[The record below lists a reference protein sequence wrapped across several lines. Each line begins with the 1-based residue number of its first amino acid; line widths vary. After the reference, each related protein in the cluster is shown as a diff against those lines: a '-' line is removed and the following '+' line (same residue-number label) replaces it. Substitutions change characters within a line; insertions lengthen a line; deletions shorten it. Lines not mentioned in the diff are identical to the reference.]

1 MYEISNHDRKQKL
14 GRPCATLIFER
25 GNLRGTLLEV
35 ADDFGIAFSGE
46 KLESMHAGCLRDVI
60 KRDLSFQTRRQSSR
74 NSSGVLRKYADR
86 RWLAVSKNG
95 PDSPCTVFQITV
107 RYGSTWRGCRRRGT
121 QKLKTDVRWLRIV
134 LRCCSDVV
142 ELDLSFKT
150 RIRMPSNSSGVLR
163 TRFRSVF
170 GPFGARG
177 RVSGAL
183 SGRFWAHF

>member
-86 RWLAVSKNG
+86 RWLAFSKNG

-121 QKLKTDVRWLRIV
+121 QKLKMDVRWLPIV
-134 LRCCSDVV
+134 LRCCSDV
-142 ELDLSFKT
+142 L
-150 RIRMPSNSSGVLR
+150 
-163 TRFRSVF
+163 
-170 GPFGARG
+170 
-177 RVSGAL
+177 
-183 SGRFWAHF
+183 

>member
-46 KLESMHAGCLRDVI
+46 KLESMHAGC
-60 KRDLSFQTRRQSSR
+60 
-74 NSSGVLRKYADR
+74 
-86 RWLAVSKNG
+86 RWLAFSKNV

-107 RYGSTWRGCRRRGT
+107 RYVSTWRTCRRRGA
-121 QKLKTDVRWLRIV
+121 QKSKMDGRWLRIV

-142 ELDLSFKT
+142 ELDLSLKRAQNAPKF
-150 RIRMPSNSSGVLR
+150 VL
-163 TRFRSVF
+163 
-170 GPFGARG
+170 
-177 RVSGAL
+177 
-183 SGRFWAHF
+183 

>member
-1 MYEISNHDRKQKL
+1 MCEISNHGRKQKL

-46 KLESMHAGCLRDVI
+46 KLESMHAGC
-60 KRDLSFQTRRQSSR
+60 
-74 NSSGVLRKYADR
+74 

-150 RIRMPSNSSGVLR
+150 RIRLSSNSSGVLR

>member
-1 MYEISNHDRKQKL
+1 
-14 GRPCATLIFER
+14 
-25 GNLRGTLLEV
+25 
-35 ADDFGIAFSGE
+35 
-46 KLESMHAGCLRDVI
+46 MHAGCLRDVI
-60 KRDLSFQTRRQSSR
+60 KRDLSFETRRQSSR

-86 RWLAVSKNG
+86 RWRAVSKNG

-150 RIRMPSNSSGVLR
+150 RIRLSSKSSGVLR

-170 GPFGARG
+170 GSFGARR

-183 SGRFWAHF
+183 SGRFGARF